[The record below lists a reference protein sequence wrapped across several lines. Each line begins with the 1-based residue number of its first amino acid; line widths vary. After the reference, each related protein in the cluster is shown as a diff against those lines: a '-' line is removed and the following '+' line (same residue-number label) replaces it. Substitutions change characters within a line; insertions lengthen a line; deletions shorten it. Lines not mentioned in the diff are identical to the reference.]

1 MLTRKNHNPNLKEP
15 KEKQDSKNFFEK
27 ESGTQ
32 AQIMKEQDKEIQA
45 VASTVV
51 NLKEIATVLGN
62 ELDEQSRLIDHIELK
77 VDNTTNN
84 LDSGLKRMK
93 EFINANADTKQQVCI
108 VGLII
113 LLVVLLI
120 VLFTL

>member
-1 MLTRKNHNPNLKEP
+1 LLTRKNHNPNFKEP
-15 KEKQDSKNFFEK
+15 KEKQDSKNFFEE

>member
-1 MLTRKNHNPNLKEP
+1 MLSRKVPDSKEP
-15 KEKQDSKNFFEK
+15 KEKLNTKNFYEK
-27 ESGTQ
+27 ETGTQ
-32 AQIMKEQDKEIQA
+32 AQIMREQDKEIQA

-51 NLKEIATVLGN
+51 NLREIATVMGN
-62 ELDEQSRLIDHIELK
+62 ELDEQSRLIDHMELK

-113 LLVVLLI
+113 LLVVLL
-120 VLFTL
+120 VLLFTV

>member
-1 MLTRKNHNPNLKEP
+1 
-15 KEKQDSKNFFEK
+15 
-27 ESGTQ
+27 
-32 AQIMKEQDKEIQA
+32 MKEQDKEIQA